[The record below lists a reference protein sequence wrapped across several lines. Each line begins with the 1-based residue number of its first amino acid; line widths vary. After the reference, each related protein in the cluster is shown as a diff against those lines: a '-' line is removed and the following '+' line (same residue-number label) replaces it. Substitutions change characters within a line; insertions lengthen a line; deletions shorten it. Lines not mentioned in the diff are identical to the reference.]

1 MRSKYKYTIIDH
13 AQEGVIRNGRGYIE
27 DLEKFVPSEIFAL
40 VKLGGSHNSHVDLN
54 LDAGNITYEIK
65 KV

>member
-1 MRSKYKYTIIDH
+1 MQD
-13 AQEGVIRNGRGYIE
+13 GVIRNGRGYIE

-40 VKLGGSHNSHVDLN
+40 IKLEDSYNSFVDLN
-54 LDAGNITYEIK
+54 LDAGNMTYEIK